1 MKIAPTDDEDLER
14 LILAHSPRFKVILDK
29 SRQSLK
35 AGHVVAHDEFW
46 QTAARRQKPKRAP
59 SKTKKES

>member
-1 MKIAPTDDEDLER
+1 MKIAPTD
-14 LILAHSPRFKVILDK
+14 FKVILDK